1 MNKFWNC
8 VSNRRFQSAL
18 IAVVFWAI
26 MFPEDLQI
34 ILVPLQ
40 ELLSVTK
47 SLSLGVYLLVST
59 IVICRTWREVSSKVS
74 GRI

>member
-18 IAVVFWAI
+18 IAVVVWAI
-26 MFPEDLQI
+26 MFPEDLQV
-34 ILVPLQ
+34 ILVPVQ